1 MPTYPTQLP
10 APLVSGYALQPQD
23 VGIRTAMDSG
33 IARTRK
39 RFSARP
45 ITTVPVNW
53 LMSQNQLA
61 IFDAWMLAY
70 ASDWFFI
77 NLAGSLGIQT
87 VQARLVGAWTSVP
100 AGGSALWSVS
110 ATLEVRA
117 FDALSAEQF
126 DAALAFGTDDPL
138 AAFPTYPTQLPAP
151 LLSGYSLQPQDVGI
165 RTSMDTG
172 IAHIRKRFSARPIT
186 TVPVNWIMNQNQF
199 ALFDTWMLTNAREW
213 FSIHLAG
220 GLGLQTVLAR
230 LVGTWTSV
238 PAGSSALWSVS
249 ATLEVRAFDALIA
262 EQLEAVLA
270 FGADDLL
277 EAFPVLHSWVG
288 GQNPPESYP

>member
-45 ITTVPVNW
+45 ITTVTVNW

-70 ASDWFFI
+70 ASDWFSI

-100 AGGSALWSVS
+100 ASG
-110 ATLEVRA
+110 RA
-117 FDALSAEQF
+117 
-126 DAALAFGTDDPL
+126 
-138 AAFPTYPTQLPAP
+138 
-151 LLSGYSLQPQDVGI
+151 
-165 RTSMDTG
+165 M
-172 IAHIRKRFSARPIT
+172 
-186 TVPVNWIMNQNQF
+186 
-199 ALFDTWMLTNAREW
+199 
-213 FSIHLAG
+213 
-220 GLGLQTVLAR
+220 
-230 LVGTWTSV
+230 
-238 PAGSSALWSVS
+238 WSVS

-288 GQNPPESYP
+288 GQKPPESYP

>member
-1 MPTYPTQLP
+1 MPIYPTQLP

-45 ITTVPVNW
+45 VTTVPVNW
-53 LMSQNQLA
+53 IMSQHQLA
-61 IFDAWMLAY
+61 LFDAWMLAY
-70 ASDWFFI
+70 ASD
-77 NLAGSLGIQT
+77 
-87 VQARLVGAWTSVP
+87 
-100 AGGSALWSVS
+100 
-110 ATLEVRA
+110 
-117 FDALSAEQF
+117 
-126 DAALAFGTDDPL
+126 
-138 AAFPTYPTQLPAP
+138 
-151 LLSGYSLQPQDVGI
+151 
-165 RTSMDTG
+165 
-172 IAHIRKRFSARPIT
+172 
-186 TVPVNWIMNQNQF
+186 
-199 ALFDTWMLTNAREW
+199 W

-249 ATLEVRAFDALIA
+249 ATLEVRAFDALSAEQLEAAIDFGADHLLEAVANYPTQLPAPLINGYALQPQDVGIRTSMEGGVARTRKRFGARPITTVPVNWIMNQNQFALFDTWMLTYAREWFSIHLAGGLGLQAVLARLVGTWTSVPAGSSALWSVSATLEVRAFDALSA

-277 EAFPVLHSWVG
+277 EAFPPLHSWVS
-288 GQNPPESYP
+288 GQNTPESYP